1 MENAPYRI
9 DHMTDVLIYADSIG
23 DASMRNEVPVPVPDP
38 FLYVEKDGERHAV
51 VTSFEVSRL
60 EPAGIKAHP
69 MEEFG
74 YDDLLAQ
81 GLPRYE
87 VLMQVNER
95 AVPQLGVK
103 EARVPTTFPVALA
116 DRLRAQGIELTPDR
130 EFFSKRRRVKSDVG
144 LAGIRRAQKGTEA
157 AMGAAAEMLRNAQAS
172 NGTVMLDGEELTSE
186 RIKTRIVEVFN
197 EHNLVSD
204 EMIVAIGGQAASGHD
219 MGSGPIAPGQSVV
232 VDLFPRDRETG
243 YYADMTRTFVV
254 GEIPDELAEYHRL
267 VYEALE
273 RSLAAVKGGAEGRD
287 IFELVCD
294 VFHEAGQP
302 TQLSKQ
308 PGEVLSNGFFH
319 GLGHGVGLEVHEP
332 PSLSRDPS
340 QLMAGDVV
348 TLEPGLYREGYGGVR
363 LEDLVL
369 VTEDGAENLTN
380 FPYDLTP

>member
-1 MENAPYRI
+1 MS
-9 DHMTDVLIYADSIG
+9 DVLIYADSMH
-23 DASMRNEVPVPVPDP
+23 DAEMRNEVPVPVPDP
-38 FLYVEKDGERHAV
+38 FLYAEKDGERHAV

-60 EPAGIKAHP
+60 EPAGLTAHP
-69 MEEFG
+69 MEEYG

-81 GLPRYE
+81 GLARHE
-87 VLMQVNER
+87 VLMTVNER
-95 AVPQLGVK
+95 AVEQLGIKNAV
-103 EARVPTTFPVALA
+103 VPHTFPVELA
-116 DRLRAQGIELTPDR
+116 DRLRAQGVELKPDK
-130 EFFSKRRRVKSDVG
+130 EFFAKRRRVKSETG
-144 LAGIRRAQKGTEA
+144 LAGIRRAQRGTEA
-157 AMGAAAEMLRNAQAS
+157 AMGAAAELLRNADAS
-172 NGTVMLDGEELTSE
+172 NGTLTLDGEPLTSE
-186 RIKTRIVEVFN
+186 RIKARITEVFN

-219 MGSGPIAPGQSVV
+219 MGSGPIAPGQAVV
-232 VDLFPRDRETG
+232 IDLFPRDRETG

-254 GEIPDELAEYHRL
+254 GDIPEELAEYHRL
-267 VYEALE
+267 VYDALQ
-273 RSLAAVKGGAEGRD
+273 RSFAAVKAGAEGRD
-287 IFELVCD
+287 IFGLVCD

-308 PGEVLSNGFFH
+308 PGEVLANGFFH

-380 FPYDLTP
+380 YPYDLTP

>member
-1 MENAPYRI
+1 MS
-9 DHMTDVLIYADSIG
+9 DVLIYADSMH
-23 DASMRNEVPVPVPDP
+23 DAEMRNEVPVPVPDP
-38 FLYVEKDGERHAV
+38 FLYVERNGERHAV

-60 EPAGIKAHP
+60 EPAGLNAHP
-69 MEEFG
+69 MEEYG
-74 YDDLLAQ
+74 YDELLAQ
-81 GLPRYE
+81 GLARHE
-87 VLMQVNER
+87 VLMTVNER
-95 AVPQLGVK
+95 AVEQLGIK
-103 EARVPTTFPVALA
+103 EAVVPHTFPVELA
-116 DRLRAQGIELTPDR
+116 DRLRAQGVELKPDK
-130 EFFSKRRRVKSDVG
+130 EFFAKRRRVKSEVG
-144 LAGIRRAQKGTEA
+144 LAGIRRAQGGTEA
-157 AMGAAAEMLRNAQAS
+157 AMGAAAEMLRNSEAS
-172 NGTVMLDGEELTSE
+172 NGALMLKGEPLTSE
-186 RIKTRIVEVFN
+186 RIKARITEVFN

-232 VDLFPRDRETG
+232 IDLFPRDRETG

-254 GEIPDELAEYHRL
+254 GDIPEELAEYHRL
-267 VYEALE
+267 VYEALQ

-369 VTEDGAENLTN
+369 VTENGAENLTN